1 MIHNLARNETFIESD
16 IMNNMFAAGTI
27 NLAVSSTQLMMATTA
42 FSQRVSLFESI
53 IIF

>member
-27 NLAVSSTQLMMATTA
+27 DLAVSSTQLIDVGNSV
-42 FSQRVSLFESI
+42 FSESSTL
-53 IIF
+53 